1 MNNKNIFSI
10 LLVIAFVGI
19 LAQSQF
25 NFGPKYDTLI
35 LVAAGF
41 TPLILYRYYLGSRD
55 TLTQTEIDS
64 IYYFGFLVTLIVL
77 GATAL
82 RLVFFS
88 AQIESVAAQFG
99 LGLLATGFGLGSRLT
114 LLTKNVT
121 TDASDELL
129 QRQLNHIGQI
139 TERFSET
146 VELFKNLRDEAI
158 TRSQDAMRATTS
170 AALQKLSDEL
180 SQPLNAL
187 SLNIIAVTESLG
199 KFDSRT
205 FNNIEIN
212 AKALSD
218 SIPDTTESITKLK
231 ERVIELDL
239 SLKSPTLEL
248 TNFHDKLKSSN
259 VELVGLPGNLSEL
272 KSSSN
277 LMKSSL
283 EEATLSLQR
292 FSKIDFSELPSLI
305 SGYIKISDEIGRI
318 TLQIT
323 GSPQLIGTETA
334 NFKVTLDNL
343 SKEMK
348 AKSEELNQASKYLTD
363 SLSKMAYSIHNA
375 IDKLPK

>member
-10 LLVIAFVGI
+10 LLAIAFFGI

-35 LVAAGF
+35 LVAVGF
-41 TPLILYRYYLGSRD
+41 TPLIAYKYYLGSRD
-55 TLTQTEIDS
+55 TLTQNEIDS

-99 LGLLATGFGLGSRLT
+99 LGLLATGFGLWSRLT

-146 VELFKNLRDEAI
+146 VELFKNLRDEAV

-170 AALQKLSDEL
+170 AAMQKLSDEL

-187 SLNIIAVTESLG
+187 SLNIIAVTDSLG

-218 SIPDTTESITKLK
+218 SIPDTTESISKLRD
-231 ERVIELDL
+231 RVTELDL

-248 TNFHDKLKSSN
+248 TNFYDKLKSSN
-259 VELVGLPGNLSEL
+259 AELVGLPNNLNEL

-277 LMKSSL
+277 LMKSSI
-283 EEATLSLQR
+283 EEAALSLQR

-305 SGYIKISDEIGRI
+305 SGYIKISEEISKI

-323 GSPQLIGTETA
+323 SSPQLIGTETA

-348 AKSEELNQASKYLTD
+348 AKSDELNQASKFLTD

>member
-1 MNNKNIFSI
+1 
-10 LLVIAFVGI
+10 
-19 LAQSQF
+19 
-25 NFGPKYDTLI
+25 
-35 LVAAGF
+35 
-41 TPLILYRYYLGSRD
+41 
-55 TLTQTEIDS
+55 
-64 IYYFGFLVTLIVL
+64 
-77 GATAL
+77 
-82 RLVFFS
+82 
-88 AQIESVAAQFG
+88 VAAQFG
-99 LGLLATGFGLGSRLT
+99 LGLLATGFGLWSRLT

>member
-99 LGLLATGFGLGSRLT
+99 LGLLATGFGLWSRLT

>member
-35 LVAAGF
+35 LIAAGF

-99 LGLLATGFGLGSRLT
+99 LGLLATGFGLWSRLT